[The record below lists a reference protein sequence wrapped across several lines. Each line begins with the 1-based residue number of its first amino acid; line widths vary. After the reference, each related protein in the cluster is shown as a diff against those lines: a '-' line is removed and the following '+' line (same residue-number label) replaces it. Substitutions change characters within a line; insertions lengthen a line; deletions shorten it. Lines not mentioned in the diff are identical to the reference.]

1 MKTTEQA
8 KPQEAN
14 PQDGPNNNNGP
25 LQEMAAEKEKLRAIK
40 HEADEKLAAIFDDY
54 IKAKEQLPAEPCR
67 KRADL
72 SFSSWLFANHPEL
85 YHKGGGGLDEM
96 KRLRNVWRQTKEGRE
111 LAEPIEQWQ
120 EQRNAI
126 EADYKA
132 ARAPHQAAI
141 DEARKRWEEI
151 TRVEKSHEAD
161 QRKTEKRRGQLRSAI
176 GLELCRPLKIDH
188 PDFDRAA
195 YERYMAWDGW
205 DNGLDGEKNAII
217 GGPPRLGKTRAMA
230 QKALSLIGPDE
241 DDYNKVEWITAAK
254 FADLVTAL
262 GSSEEREAARRHL
275 RRLAE
280 ANILFFDDLGA
291 VHFTGPRISHFM
303 TLVDARYAEGWP
315 THFTTNFSVQQI
327 RDMLLGKGDP
337 ADAIVADR
345 IIGRIIGTEA
355 EPRAEVFQFK
365 RRSKPA
371 AKGRKAAAV
380 C

>member
-8 KPQEAN
+8 KPQAAN
-14 PQDGPNNNNGP
+14 PQDGPNNENGP
-25 LQEMAAEKEKLRAIK
+25 MQEMAAEKEKLRAIK

-85 YHKGGGGLDEM
+85 YHNGGGGLDEM
-96 KRLRNVWRQTKEGRE
+96 KRLRNVWRHTKEGRE

-132 ARAPHQAAI
+132 ARAPHAAAI
-141 DEARKRWEEI
+141 EEARKRWDEI
-151 TRVEKSHEAD
+151 ARIEKRNEAD
-161 QRKTEKRRGQLRSAI
+161 ERKKEKRLALMRAAI
-176 GLELCRPLKIDH
+176 GYELCRDIKPDH
-188 PDFDRAA
+188 ADFDRAT
-195 YERYMAWDGW
+195 YDRYMAWDGW
-205 DNGLDGEKNAII
+205 DNGLDSEKNAII

-241 DDYNKVEWITAAK
+241 DDYSKVEWITAAK

-262 GSSEEREAARRHL
+262 GSNEEREAARRHL

-280 ANILFFDDLGA
+280 ANFLFFDDLGA
-291 VHFTGPRISHFM
+291 VHFTDARISHFM

-327 RDMLLGKGDP
+327 REMLSGRGAA
-337 ADAIVADR
+337 ADVMVADR